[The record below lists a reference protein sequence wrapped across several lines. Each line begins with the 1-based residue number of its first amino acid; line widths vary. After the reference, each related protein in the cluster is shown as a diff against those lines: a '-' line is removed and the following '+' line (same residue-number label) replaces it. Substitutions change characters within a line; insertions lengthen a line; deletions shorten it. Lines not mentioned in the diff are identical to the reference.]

1 MGSVTHTRETQMF
14 DERISIEE
22 LYGCECER
30 IPVELLEE
38 GVECAL
44 CAEMDRLDVQQA
56 NEELGQVGFDE
67 TITDE
72 EMQAAADFW
81 DSLRVYA

>member
-1 MGSVTHTRETQMF
+1 MF

-38 GVECAL
+38 CVECAL

-56 NEELGQVGFDE
+56 NEELSQVGFDE

>member
-1 MGSVTHTRETQMF
+1 MF

>member
-1 MGSVTHTRETQMF
+1 MF

-44 CAEMDRLDVQQA
+44 CAEMDRLDMQQA
-56 NEELGQVGFDE
+56 NEELSQVGFDE

>member
-1 MGSVTHTRETQMF
+1 MF

-38 GVECAL
+38 GAECAM
-44 CAEMDRLDVQQA
+44 CTEMDRLEVQQA
-56 NEELGQVGFDE
+56 NEEL
-67 TITDE
+67 
-72 EMQAAADFW
+72 MQAAADLW
-81 DSLRVYA
+81 DSLSVYA

>member
-1 MGSVTHTRETQMF
+1 MF

-44 CAEMDRLDVQQA
+44 CAEMDRLDVRQA
-56 NEELGQVGFDE
+56 NEELSQVGFDE

>member
-1 MGSVTHTRETQMF
+1 MF

-30 IPVELLEE
+30 IPEELLEE

-56 NEELGQVGFDE
+56 NEELSQVGFDE

>member
-1 MGSVTHTRETQMF
+1 MF

-38 GVECAL
+38 GVECAM
-44 CAEMDRLDVQQA
+44 CAEMDRLEVQQA
-56 NEELGQVGFDE
+56 NEEL
-67 TITDE
+67 
-72 EMQAAADFW
+72 MQAAADLW
-81 DSLRVYA
+81 DSLSVYA

>member
-1 MGSVTHTRETQMF
+1 MF

-30 IPVELLEE
+30 IPVELLGE

-56 NEELGQVGFDE
+56 NEELSQVGFDE

>member
-1 MGSVTHTRETQMF
+1 MF

-38 GVECAL
+38 GVECAM
-44 CAEMDRLDVQQA
+44 CTEMDRLEVQQA
-56 NEELGQVGFDE
+56 NEEL
-67 TITDE
+67 
-72 EMQAAADFW
+72 MQAAADLW
-81 DSLRVYA
+81 DSLSVYA